1 MSTDHLRSNITRSL
15 LLVAMLSASPLF
27 SQTPPPA
34 PDSAVLAAAAAQK
47 DALIE
52 TMSELVAIESGSGD
66 REGLDKIAELIAEEL
81 RALGGE
87 VELLEAGDDAYRMFD
102 TPEQIGRMVHA
113 RFSGSGDKNILLLAH
128 MDTVYLRGMLA
139 GQPFRIDGNRAYGL
153 GISDDKQGVAVIIH
167 TIAMLRELGF
177 DDYGTL
183 TVLINGDEEISS
195 PGSRSTITRLAA
207 EQHAVFSVEPSGV
220 NSDSLTLATSGIGA
234 ATMTVTG
241 RASHAG
247 AAPEMG
253 RNAFYELAHQV
264 LQLSNLSEQDTGLK
278 LSWTVAQA
286 GTNRNVIPD
295 RAVATGDIRMLR
307 VEDFERLQARI
318 EERISNK
325 LIPDT
330 EVMLTYENRRPP
342 LTATPASRALSD
354 HAKSIY
360 AQIGREL
367 IVTDQAEGGGTD
379 AAFAAL
385 ETNAPVLERF
395 GLQGF
400 GAHTSN
406 AEYVLLDSIEP
417 RLYLLSRMIMDV
429 STGVAPVTGSN
440 P

>member
-1 MSTDHLRSNITRSL
+1 MSYKNL
-15 LLVAMLSASPLF
+15 LFCALLF
-27 SQTPPPA
+27 AVPVHAQPA
-34 PDSAVLAAAAAQK
+34 PDADVLSAASAQK
-47 DALIE
+47 AALID
-52 TMSELVAIESGSGD
+52 TLSELVAIESGSGD
-66 REGLDKIAELIAEEL
+66 REGLDQIAELIAEHL
-81 RALGGE
+81 RTLGGD
-87 VELLEAGDDAYRMFD
+87 VELLDASEDAYRMFD
-102 TPEQIGRMVHA
+102 TPAQIGRMVHA
-113 RFSGSGDKNILLLAH
+113 RFTGSGDKKILLLAH
-128 MDTVYLRGMLA
+128 MDTVYIRGMIA
-139 GQPFRIDGNRAYGL
+139 EQPFRIDGDRAYGL

-177 DDYGTL
+177 ANYGTL

-195 PGSRSTITRLAA
+195 PGSRATITRLAA
-207 EQHAVFSVEPSGV
+207 EHDAVFSVEPAGI

-264 LQLSNLSEQDTGLK
+264 LQLSNLSEQETGLK

-286 GTNRNVIPD
+286 GTNRNVIPEK
-295 RAVATGDIRMLR
+295 AVASGDIRMLR
-307 VEDFERLQARI
+307 IEDFERLQARI
-318 EERISNK
+318 QERLSNK

-330 EVMLTYENRRPP
+330 EVVVTYENRRPP
-342 LTATPASRALSD
+342 LTATPASRALSE
-354 HAKSIY
+354 HAKTIY
-360 AQIGREL
+360 AELGREL
-367 IVTDQAEGGGTD
+367 IVNDQAEGGGTD

-385 ETNAPVLERF
+385 ETQAPVIERF

-400 GAHTSN
+400 GAHTSS

-417 RLYLLSRMIMDV
+417 RLYLLARMIMDV
-429 STGVAPVTGSN
+429 STGVAPL

>member
-15 LLVAMLSASPLF
+15 LLAAMLSASPLF
-27 SQTPPPA
+27 SQTLQSA
-34 PDSAVLAAAAAQK
+34 PDSAVLTAAAAQK

-52 TMSELVAIESGSGD
+52 TLSELVAIESGSGD
-66 REGLDKIAELIAEEL
+66 REGLDRIAELIAEEL

-102 TPEQIGRMVHA
+102 TPQQIGRMVHA

-139 GQPFRIDGNRAYGL
+139 DQPFRIDGNRAYGL

-195 PGSRSTITRLAA
+195 PGSRSTITRLAT

-307 VEDFERLQARI
+307 IEDFERLQARI
-318 EERISNK
+318 AERISNK

-342 LTATPASRALSD
+342 LTATPASRVLSD
-354 HAKSIY
+354 HAKTIY
-360 AQIGREL
+360 AEIGREL

-385 ETNAPVLERF
+385 ETNAPVIERF

-429 STGVAPVTGSN
+429 STGAAPVTGSN

>member
-27 SQTPPPA
+27 SQTPQPA

-52 TMSELVAIESGSGD
+52 TLSELVAIESGSGD

-87 VELLEAGDDAYRMFD
+87 VELLEAGNDAYRMFD

-307 VEDFERLQARI
+307 IEDFERLQARI

-342 LTATPASRALSD
+342 LTATPASRALGD